1 MEETNSPVFLS
12 LNESMKYKRKEMTEV
27 RNFDYYFRQ
36 ANLPKPTEELSNNG
50 IYILVGIFI
59 IFALLIIV
67 MFLWS
72 KPDIIKKD
80 VLKEVNDPLNRIK
93 TSNNV

>member
-1 MEETNSPVFLS
+1 
-12 LNESMKYKRKEMTEV
+12 MTEV

-36 ANLPKPTEELSNNG
+36 ANLPKPTEEFSNSG

-80 VLKEVNDPLNRIK
+80 ILKEVNDPLNRIK